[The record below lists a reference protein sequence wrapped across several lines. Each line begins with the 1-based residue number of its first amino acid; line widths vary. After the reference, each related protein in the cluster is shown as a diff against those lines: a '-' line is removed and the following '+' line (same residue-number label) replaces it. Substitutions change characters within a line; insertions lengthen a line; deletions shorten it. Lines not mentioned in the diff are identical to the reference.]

1 MTFIFADPQEITS
14 FAMSILAK
22 DSGCDEQLR
31 ATTKTELIRQLTGHP
46 EAVVLI
52 DFTQFDIA
60 DADQLLIIVQRFP
73 RSHWLL
79 FSDDLTELFL
89 RTVVFQSHHISI
101 IFKDASLGEIREALH
116 YAFSHRRFLCQR
128 VSDILLS
135 ASPQDD
141 TTTQLLTATEIE
153 IIRAIALG
161 KTTREIADER
171 FSSVHTITTH
181 RKNIFRK
188 LNANTAIEAV
198 RKARRAGLIDVED
211 YSV

>member
-14 FAMSILAK
+14 FAMRILAK
-22 DSGCDEQLR
+22 DAGCDELLN
-31 ATTKTELIRQLTGHP
+31 ANSKTELIHLLSGRP
-46 EAVVLI
+46 DAVVLL

-60 DADQLLIIVQRFP
+60 DSEQLLVIAQRFP
-73 RSHWLL
+73 QAHWLL
-79 FSDDLTELFL
+79 FSDDLTEAFL
-89 RTVVFQSHHISI
+89 RTVVYQNHHMSI
-101 IFKDASLGEIREALH
+101 IFKDASMGEIREALH
-116 YAFSHRRFLCQR
+116 YAVQHRRFLCQR

-135 ASPQDD
+135 ASPQEDSAV
-141 TTTQLLTATEIE
+141 QLLTATEVE

>member
-14 FAMSILAK
+14 FAMRILAK
-22 DSGCDEQLR
+22 DAGCDELLNV
-31 ATTKTELIRQLTGHP
+31 TCKTELIHLLSSRP
-46 EAVVLI
+46 DAIVLL

-60 DADQLLIIVQRFP
+60 DGEQLLIIAQRFLQA
-73 RSHWLL
+73 HWLL
-79 FSDDLTELFL
+79 FSDDLTATFL
-89 RTVVFQSHHISI
+89 RTVVYQNHHISI

-116 YAFSHRRFLCQR
+116 YAVQHRRFLCQR

-135 ASPQDD
+135 ASPQEDSAV
-141 TTTQLLTATEIE
+141 QMLTATETE
-153 IIRAIALG
+153 VIRAIALG